1 MPYLDPADAL
11 NARSVP
17 IEAGPMLPDEPWS
30 RVPLIAGAGM
40 RLVQLAM
47 PRGDRTI
54 PHYHPRA
61 GEFFYVLWGSADFW
75 IGDGPPQA
83 AVSGDLLYAAP
94 GVIHAIVAGE
104 AGVRFLA
111 GMGPNEDAPDE
122 MIEVEIAGYPT

>member
-11 NARSVP
+11 NARWVP
-17 IEAGPMLPDEPWS
+17 IVAEPVPPDEPWS
-30 RVPLIAGAGM
+30 RLPLIGDAGV
-40 RLVQLAM
+40 RLVLLSM
-47 PRGDRTI
+47 PGGNRTV

-61 GEFFYVLWGSADFW
+61 AEFFYVLSGSADFW

-83 AVSGDLLYAAP
+83 AAQGDLLYAAP